1 VHRLAVLV
9 ALVACE
15 AREAP
20 LPPAVHWTYPPPPT
34 AGPLGSPHARIG
46 RSQPPQLVAREGITG
61 EPARPL
67 RLATT
72 WAVPGAGPARAIVY
86 GLEAGH
92 AGSGGDKP
100 AIELVDID
108 RGLVMWRDTATCAG
122 PVVGVT
128 AEAIVCTDARGTRAL
143 GLDGKPRWRGD
154 QTFLAMTGERV
165 VVAAVGEAVILDA
178 GDGVELARVKLP
190 AAISP
195 DAILASCGD
204 AGRELFA
211 STLDGKLARVAE
223 AKGGPAIAWSVAV
236 GNVAGLDACEGA
248 SVLATVSTQ
257 TGVAL
262 VAIARDTG
270 KLTGRI
276 DGVRGYWPARDGR
289 DRIEVSTTS
298 GVASWSRDLAAPEP
312 VALPVLGELLAKRG
326 ELRLVRAT
334 KHAAALLDRGGVRA
348 YLPLAEMGAVLGD
361 GHVVAA
367 SWLGSAG
374 QSVRRFALPTRWHR
388 PLRIAP
394 PRPALGVPAEL
405 RDLPR
410 LAPLDEAR
418 AAARPDANAHAI
430 AGVALDADAVYALA
444 VADEAAG
451 IARFDLAAAT
461 WRWLRGDACGSQ
473 VVGLA
478 VARELVACAA
488 RGKQAVVRALGKDGA
503 PRWTWATD
511 DLDAIVAGGDA
522 VLALDADH
530 AAVLDARDGHLLA
543 TLASD
548 DGDAVRATALD
559 VAGTTL
565 VVAYERGRVVARLL
579 GARMAVAWSVAVD
592 GVVRALAPAGDGV
605 LVELDDGD
613 AFRIDAR
620 TGDAVALPGL
630 DLAWHALGDV
640 IAGEAGG
647 EPVPPAVM
655 PVAPISI
662 PKPVPRYEVIERE
675 PAIAVPW
682 KVPPPGPAAWQY
694 TLYELS
700 GALRARNDYA
710 LAPPVKPA
718 LARGAPGSPLVA
730 LYGVREAIAIDA
742 QDGAPLRR
750 VQLPD
755 EGAAF
760 STVVDG
766 KPIAGIVLPNPLRI
780 VLF

>member
-1 VHRLAVLV
+1 MRWLAVLG

-15 AREAP
+15 AREVE
-20 LPPAVHWTYPPPPT
+20 PPAAVHWTYPPPPA
-34 AGPLGSPHARIG
+34 AGPLGTPHARIG

-72 WAVPGAGPARAIVY
+72 WAVPGAGPPRAIVY
-86 GLEAGH
+86 GLD
-92 AGSGGDKP
+92 GDKP

-108 RGLVMWRDTATCAG
+108 QGRVAWRDTTTCAG

-128 AEAIVCTDARGTRAL
+128 AEVVVCTDARGTRAL
-143 GLDGKPRWRGD
+143 GVDGKPRWHTDRV
-154 QTFLAMTGERV
+154 FLAMTGERV
-165 VVAAVGEAVILDA
+165 VLAEVDEAAVLDA
-178 GDGVELARVKLP
+178 GDGVEIARVKLP
-190 AAISP
+190 AGISA

-211 STLDGKLARVAE
+211 TTLDGKLARVAE

-236 GNVAGLDACEGA
+236 GNVAGLDACDGA
-248 SVLATVSTQ
+248 SVLATVSTDS
-257 TGVAL
+257 GVAL
-262 VAIARDTG
+262 VAIARDGG
-270 KLTGRI
+270 KISGRI
-276 DGVRGYWPARDGR
+276 DGVRGYWPARDGS
-289 DRIEVSTTS
+289 DRVEVSTAS
-298 GVASWSRDLAAPEP
+298 GVASWSRDLTAGEP

-348 YLPLAEMGAVLGD
+348 YVPLAEMGAVLGE

-374 QSVRRFALPTRWHR
+374 QSVRRFALPPRWRHA
-388 PLRIAP
+388 LRTAL
-394 PRPALGVPAEL
+394 PRPGLGVPAEL

-410 LAPLDEAR
+410 LAQLDEAR

-430 AGVALDADAVYALA
+430 AAVALDRDAVYALA

-451 IARFDLAAAT
+451 IARYDLAAAT
-461 WRWLRGDACGSQ
+461 WRWLRGDACGSPQ

-478 VARELVACAA
+478 IARELVACAA

-503 PRWTWATD
+503 PRWTWTTD
-511 DLDAIVAGGDA
+511 DLDAIGAAGDA
-522 VLALDADH
+522 VLAFDADH
-530 AAVLDARDGHLLA
+530 AAVLDARDGHLVADLV
-543 TLASD
+543 SD
-548 DGDAVRATALD
+548 DGDAVRAAVLD
-559 VAGTTL
+559 IAGTTL
-565 VVAYERGRVVARLL
+565 VVAYERGRVVARLP
-579 GARMAVAWSVAVD
+579 AAHMVVAWSVAVD

-605 LVELDDGD
+605 LAELDDGD

-640 IAGEAGG
+640 IAGEAAG

-655 PVAPISI
+655 PVAPKSI
-662 PKPVPRYEVIERE
+662 AKPVPRYEVIERE

-710 LAPPVKPA
+710 LEPPIKPA
-718 LARGAPGSPLVA
+718 GARGAAGSPLVA
-730 LYGVREAIAIDA
+730 LYGRREAIAIDA
-742 QDGAPLRR
+742 QSGDPLRR

-755 EGAAF
+755 DGAAF
-760 STVVDG
+760 SAVVDG
-766 KPIAGIVLPNPLRI
+766 KPIAGIVLPNPLRV